1 MNWNRYGAEDT
12 EQGETSSSRDAHNTP
27 SAASSFNLDASRQS
41 CEWAGVD
48 EAPVSNFNP
57 SLVDLVDP
65 HAVANESVVEHSFGI
80 TKTRGQGNLQT
91 AEEYINS
98 KQKVQ
103 VNFMLKMSK
112 LNFNQHCM
120 SRHDAEKSY
129 QDVEEQNKNHKNEN
143 QTKI

>member
-27 SAASSFNLDASRQS
+27 SAASSFN
-41 CEWAGVD
+41 
-48 EAPVSNFNP
+48 
-57 SLVDLVDP
+57 LVDP